1 MDAEQNLIKA
11 RDEVFRKIGRNLLN
25 FQKIE
30 LMLKHL
36 ITNGRLSG
44 HMSELNDILERQ
56 ASAVHKQTMGSLVGK
71 LVDNTFLGIEEA
83 SQTSPEPKE
92 PYFSF
97 SFNVNADSHFYESK
111 KQALKSLVDD
121 RNDLIHHLLPRF
133 NSESIDS
140 CLETER
146 YLDEQR
152 EKLIPEYDY
161 LKSLIDDLNESRRLS
176 ADYLSSD
183 EGIKQIELSFLQQSP
198 LISLL
203 LNISIQKPRLDG
215 WTLLSVAGPEIRRIL
230 PEEMD
235 QIKNRY
241 GYKTLKE
248 IILASEFFDIL
259 EEPTKKGGVRV
270 LFRSKPELAYVAF
283 NRLLRALLGIAKK
296 KARADGWT
304 LLSIAIQQIEQSF
317 AEDFALIKEKS
328 GAQSLKELI
337 LDTELFDLL
346 EESLDNGSLIHLFKP
361 KAELALGLC
370 SKKN

>member
-1 MDAEQNLIKA
+1 
-11 RDEVFRKIGRNLLN
+11 
-25 FQKIE
+25 
-30 LMLKHL
+30 
-36 ITNGRLSG
+36 
-44 HMSELNDILERQ
+44 
-56 ASAVHKQTMGSLVGK
+56 
-71 LVDNTFLGIEEA
+71 
-83 SQTSPEPKE
+83 
-92 PYFSF
+92 
-97 SFNVNADSHFYESK
+97 VNADSNFYESK

-270 LFRSKPELAYVAF
+270 LFLSKPELAYVAF